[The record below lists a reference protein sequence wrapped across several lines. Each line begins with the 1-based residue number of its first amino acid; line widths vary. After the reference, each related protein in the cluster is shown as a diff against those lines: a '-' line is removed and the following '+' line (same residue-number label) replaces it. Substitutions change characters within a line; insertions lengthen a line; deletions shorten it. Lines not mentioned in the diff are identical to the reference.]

1 MKTMFT
7 RIMNAKI
14 LSRLLLLPLAIPV
27 TGSAQQFLEE
37 DLAATISWE
46 SGYPEEGY
54 QEYARSLARTLN
66 MLSAT
71 QSTRVLKGKRPFKK
85 AEVAAAKAARDA
97 ALEAA
102 KKGANGGNGNGK
114 GNAFGSV
121 KNPG

>member
-1 MKTMFT
+1 
-7 RIMNAKI
+7 MNAKN
-14 LSRLLLLPLAIPV
+14 LPRLLALSLALPV

-71 QSTRVLKGKRPFKK
+71 QSTRVLKGKRPYKK

-97 ALEAA
+97 ARDTARN
-102 KKGANGGNGNGK
+102 GANGGNGNG
-114 GNAFGSV
+114 NAFGTI
-121 KNPG
+121 KNPR

>member
-1 MKTMFT
+1 
-7 RIMNAKI
+7 MNAQY
-14 LSRLLLLPLAIPV
+14 LPALLLLSLTLPV
-27 TGSAQQFLEE
+27 TGSSQQFLEE

-66 MLSAT
+66 MLSPT
-71 QSTRVLKGKRPFKK
+71 QSSRVLKGKRPYKK
-85 AEVAAAKAARDA
+85 AEVAAAKAAQDA

-102 KKGANGGNGNGK
+102 KNGTNGGNGN
-114 GNAFGSV
+114 AYTTI

>member
-1 MKTMFT
+1 MG
-7 RIMNAKI
+7 AKFRSI
-14 LSRLLLLPLAIPV
+14 LLLLSLTLPV
-27 TGSAQQFLEE
+27 TGMAQQFLEE

-66 MLSAT
+66 MLSAA
-71 QSTRVLKGKRPFKK
+71 QSTRVLKGKRPYKK

-97 ALEAA
+97 AKEAA
-102 KKGANGGNGNGK
+102 KTGANGGNGNGN
-114 GNAFGSV
+114 GNAYGTI